1 MGEGRM
7 SIKGLGGNPR
17 RNETDLALA
26 ELGQPQYLHAQ
37 NIPVELNSVFYISGV
52 HYKMILL

>member
-1 MGEGRM
+1 M

-26 ELGQPQYLHAQ
+26 ELGQPLYLHAQ